1 MANPVTKY
9 DTLIKTLQS
18 EVVSDVNSLLLSKF
32 QPIIKEIANDISIF
46 NLIEKLDCL
55 VKELPVFKELESK
68 YKTLLENHKLLVD
81 SLNNSNIQLEIKD
94 YHNDQDKNEN
104 KSNTLETPGVDDKSA
119 INIKNDNTKPIN
131 TCLNDSDVDSQ
142 DESESEEEEDD
153 DSDISDDVT
162 DTNKVVNI
170 SDAKDA
176 TVEEKEGEEEED
188 VEEEGEEE
196 EVVEEEE
203 EEEEEEDEE
212 EEEEKE
218 EEGEEEEE
226 ELVEEEEGE
235 EEELVEEEEG
245 EEEEEEF
252 ELIEIQ
258 GKEYFTNNEKGGDIY
273 TCVDD
278 DIGDKVGYFDK
289 NGIAHFTKKNKM

>member
-94 YHNDQDKNEN
+94 YHNDEDKNEN
-104 KSNTLETPGVDDKSA
+104 KSNTLDTPGVDDKSA
-119 INIKNDNTKPIN
+119 INIKIDNTKPIN

-153 DSDISDDVT
+153 ESDVSDDVI

-170 SDAKDA
+170 SDAKDP
-176 TVEEKEGEEEED
+176 TVEG
-188 VEEEGEEE
+188 
-196 EVVEEEE
+196 EEEE
-203 EEEEEEDEE
+203 EEEECEEEGQEEVEE
-212 EEEEKE
+212 EE
-218 EEGEEEEE
+218 GEEEE
-226 ELVEEEEGE
+226 ELVEEEEDEEGEE